1 MVSLLPASA
10 GIDLLKKSL
19 ARLSNLALT
28 SGDFSE
34 CSDRSELSCSELA
47 DRLLQ
52 IEGYTMVVA
61 VGVFWLVGLV
71 RWVFWQKRMYEKIQ
85 R

>member
-1 MVSLLPASA
+1 M
-10 GIDLLKKSL
+10 
-19 ARLSNLALT
+19 SNLALT

-61 VGVFWLVGLV
+61 VGVFW
-71 RWVFWQKRMYEKIQ
+71 WVFDIGFGNGFGFGKKKIWK
-85 R
+85 

>member
-1 MVSLLPASA
+1 MVSLLPVSA

-52 IEGYTMVVA
+52 IEGRENNVPEILENRRQNFGNINKENM
-61 VGVFWLVGLV
+61 
-71 RWVFWQKRMYEKIQ
+71 Q
-85 R
+85 